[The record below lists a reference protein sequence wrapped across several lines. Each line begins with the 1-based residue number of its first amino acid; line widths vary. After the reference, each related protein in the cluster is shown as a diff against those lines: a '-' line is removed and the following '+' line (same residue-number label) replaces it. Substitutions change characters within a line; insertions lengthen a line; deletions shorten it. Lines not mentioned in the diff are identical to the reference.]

1 MILTDYIKKC
11 FDETIAR
18 IEWLMKLENR
28 PFSLN
33 AHYLADYKD
42 KFLSH
47 YKGSRQN
54 DNNPQL
60 MSAIQAYKSKA
71 VKPRSSRD
79 SVRSSASSPTSSAPS
94 GISQILT
101 GLVELGIYGTSPDG
115 IPKILPPDEMEPA
128 LIIMADVR
136 AYFQGTSRLCP

>member
-1 MILTDYIKKC
+1 
-11 FDETIAR
+11 
-18 IEWLMKLENR
+18 MKLENR

-60 MSAIQAYKSKA
+60 MSAIQTYL
-71 VKPRSSRD
+71 
-79 SVRSSASSPTSSAPS
+79 SPTSSAPS